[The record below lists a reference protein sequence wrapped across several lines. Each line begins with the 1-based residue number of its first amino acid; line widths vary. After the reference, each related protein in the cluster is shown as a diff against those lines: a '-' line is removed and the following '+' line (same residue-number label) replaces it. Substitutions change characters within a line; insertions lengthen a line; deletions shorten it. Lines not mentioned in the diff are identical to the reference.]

1 MTRVYNGFPLDAF
14 PTQASS
20 DLADVDTSRKKSTTK
35 KNSKNSKRSR
45 DGSDLKANDA
55 STASS
60 STTTSAQLALAPE
73 DASLKAQ
80 LSDKGFYHVTFEEW
94 KEQPEGAHTCYT
106 VPQDYLTPLNGERKR
121 VYAVLQKHIENG
133 RTCNGYKSDRAPWDR
148 VNYPTV
154 RFYLKQTSAKR
165 QQL

>member
-14 PTQASS
+14 PHQASS

-45 DGSDLKANDA
+45 DESKANDA
-55 STASS
+55 SSASS

-121 VYAVLQKHIENG
+121 VYAVLEKHIENG

>member
-14 PTQASS
+14 PPQASS
-20 DLADVDTSRKKSTTK
+20 DLADVDTSRKNSTTK

-55 STASS
+55 SSASS

-94 KEQPEGAHTCYT
+94 KDQPEGAHTCYT
-106 VPQDYLTPLNGERKR
+106 LPQDYLTPLNGERKR
-121 VYAVLQKHIENG
+121 VYAVLEKHIENG

>member
-94 KEQPEGAHTCYT
+94 KDQPEGAHTCYT

-154 RFYLKQTSAKR
+154 RFYLKQASAKR